1 MAKKQP
7 KEYIIEDTKII
18 DNVYPVVYNSLKT
31 KTMALKSCVG
41 RFIQKR
47 HDQLYDY
54 APMTNIYFMQS
65 EVDDFFRSIGVN
77 KKVVTD
83 TMHSLYYW
91 NEDELQAC
99 KDEFSITCL
108 MALRYLLKEKKNDQK
123 LIELVATYL
132 SFSGKFYATCYWRF
146 WKRYNPK
153 KEIMDYVVNYML
165 SQKFDL
171 VKTKSVFGAVR
182 NLSITWVERYKDE
195 LLGDLTDER
204 VSYLFH
210 QLHNRIYAFLKNIAK
225 AYYEADEKKLYV
237 NAESDNYEQDNY
249 RIANN
254 NSSIASVATEKTM
267 IYFSTNQ
274 INISICYNVS
284 DSGVDP
290 YDVKAI
296 FENILNNN
304 QSLDELRFVI
314 NVMLMDFVSKYPE
327 EKDIT
332 GPRFIAHS
340 ISMKPNTKDENIIR
354 SKNIILNWLST
365 SDRYNNIKTQA
376 TKNNY
381 YKAILRYIAIIVNI
395 ANK

>member
-54 APMTNIYFMQS
+54 APMSNIYFMQS